1 MATPKYHKRDIR
13 HNNILIFKQKIKS
26 FYFTA
31 RKNRKQNTRLLLI
44 ITYTERLFS
53 KNNKQNNAYKFQI
66 INLLFSSRNSA
77 TFEAKTA
84 EFFIK
89 NKLFFMNNQHALQ
102 P

>member
-13 HNNILIFKQKIKS
+13 HNNILIFKQKIIS
-26 FYFTA
+26 FFTA
-31 RKNRKQNTRLLLI
+31 KKKSKANTRLLLI

-89 NKLFFMNNQHALQ
+89 NKLFFMNNLHALQ